1 MKYRVKLGVYEGPL
15 DLLLK
20 LVERQEIAVASVS
33 VCEIIDQFM
42 DYFMKTEFTDVEEGS
57 RFLVIAATLLSVK
70 AQLVL
75 PRPEQDATDE
85 GIELE
90 EDGGIDV
97 DFGLEYLSI
106 KEAAAILEKRAE
118 DWRLIHKRPAKSF
131 QKEDLPKV
139 KHLDIS
145 LLVSAFKEVL
155 KRNVPPEPYQVQAP
169 VLDIWERIEVVLGFL
184 MQKPEGIL
192 FREMFLPNS
201 RREELI
207 ITFLAI
213 LELVYQGK
221 IKVRQEDHSGDI
233 YLAPAC

>member
-1 MKYRVKLGVYEGPL
+1 VKLGVYEGPL

-33 VCEIIDQFM
+33 VCEIVDQFM
-42 DYFMKTEFTDVEEGS
+42 EYFMKTEFTDVEEGS

-75 PRPEQDATDE
+75 PRPEQAGSERDLD
-85 GIELE
+85 LD
-90 EDGGIDV
+90 EDGDIDV
-97 DFGLEYLSI
+97 DFGLEYMSI
-106 KEAAAILEKRAE
+106 QEAAATLEKRAE
-118 DWRLIHKRPAKSF
+118 DWRLIHKRPAIPF

-139 KHLDIS
+139 NRLDIS
-145 LLVSAFKEVL
+145 LLVTAFKEVL
-155 KRNVPPEPYQVQAP
+155 KRNVPPEPYEVQAP
-169 VLDIWERIEVVLGFL
+169 VLDLWEKIDVVLGFL

-192 FREMFLPNS
+192 FRQLFLS
-201 RREELI
+201 GAGKEELI

-221 IKVRQEDHSGDI
+221 VKVRQEDHSGDI
-233 YLAPAC
+233 FLAPAC